1 MPTYFLST
9 NFLNSNFS
17 PAQSAAV
24 ERKLKDAIP
33 DLIKIAKL
41 EDIAPDI
48 ASQPN
53 QPLYILLAGPADNDA
68 YIERFVGVA
77 SAQRERFFF
86 ILISED
92 ISASNYKRLVRTGS
106 ADWVSLAGAAGEIA
120 EIFAKRGGAGAVER
134 AGGADRP
141 ASIAFLPSAG
151 GVGNTTLIAEIGV
164 GLKLQKAHKE
174 RRICVVDL
182 DFQTSHVCDYLDIAP
197 RLKIQEILEDPSR
210 LDAQLFDIFVSRHS
224 SGLDVF
230 AAPRSKFDLRA
241 LNVAA
246 LDALFSLIAKRYD
259 VILIDLP
266 VTWFAWTAD
275 LIANSNAVVL
285 TGVNTIPCLRQLSE
299 ALAAVHAARPESGS
313 ESIAVVINRCE
324 RTFLGGMARRQH
336 VESVL
341 KHERVFYVGN
351 DPAGMV
357 ESANTGTPLTLNGG
371 VRKTVK
377 EIAAIAAF
385 CAALAPARVKP
396 A

>member
-24 ERKLKDAIP
+24 ERKLKEAIP

-41 EDIAPDI
+41 EDIALEVT
-48 ASQPN
+48 N
-53 QPLYILLAGPADNDA
+53 QAREPLYILLTGPADDG
-68 YIERFVGVA
+68 YIERFAGIA

-92 ISASNYKRLVRTGS
+92 ISAHNYKRLVRTGG
-106 ADWVSLAGAAGEIA
+106 ADWASLAGAAGEIA
-120 EIFAKRGGAGAVER
+120 EIFARRRGAVAVER
-134 AGGADRP
+134 SGGADKP

-151 GVGNTTLIAEIGV
+151 GVGNTTLVAEIGV
-164 GLKLQKAHKE
+164 GLKLQKATKE

-182 DFQTSHVCDYLDIAP
+182 DFQTSHVCDYLDIEP
-197 RLKIQEILEDPSR
+197 RLKIQEILEDHSR
-210 LDAQLFDIFVSRHS
+210 LDAQLFEVFISRHS

-246 LDALFSLIAKRYD
+246 LDALFGLIAKRYEL
-259 VILIDLP
+259 ILIDLP
-266 VTWFAWTAD
+266 VTWFSWTAD
-275 LIANSNAVVL
+275 IVANSSAVII
-285 TGVNTIPCLRQLSE
+285 TGINTIPCLRQLAATLAE
-299 ALAAVHAARPESGS
+299 VREARPDAGKIALA
-313 ESIAVVINRCE
+313 INRCE
-324 RTFLGGMARRQH
+324 RTLLGGMARRQH

-341 KHERVFYVGN
+341 GREQVFYVGN
-351 DPAGMV
+351 DSAGMV
-357 ESANTGTPLTLNGG
+357 ESANTGTPLALGSSSS
-371 VRKTVK
+371 KTVK
-377 EIAAIAAF
+377 EIAEIAAF
-385 CAALAPARVKP
+385 CAGLAPVWVKS

>member
-24 ERKLKDAIP
+24 ERKLKEAIP

-41 EDIAPDI
+41 EDIAPEV
-48 ASQPN
+48 AQQSPA
-53 QPLYILLAGPADNDA
+53 PLYILLAGPADNDA

-106 ADWVSLAGAAGEIA
+106 ADWASLAGAAGEIA
-120 EIFAKRGGAGAVER
+120 EIFAKRRGAGAVER
-134 AGGADRP
+134 SGAADKP

-151 GVGNTTLIAEIGV
+151 GVGNTTLVAEIGV
-164 GLKLQKAHKE
+164 GLKLQKATKE

-182 DFQTSHVCDYLDIAP
+182 DFQTSHVCDYLDIEP
-197 RLKIQEILEDPSR
+197 RLKIQEILEDHSR
-210 LDAQLFDIFVSRHS
+210 LDAQLFEVFISRHS

-246 LDALFSLIAKRYD
+246 LDALFGLIAKRYEL
-259 VILIDLP
+259 ILIDLP
-266 VTWFAWTAD
+266 VTWFSWTAD
-275 LIANSNAVVL
+275 IVANSSAIII
-285 TGVNTIPCLRQLSE
+285 TGINTIPCLRQLAATLAE
-299 ALAAVHAARPESGS
+299 VREARPDAGKIALA
-313 ESIAVVINRCE
+313 INRCE
-324 RTFLGGMARRQH
+324 RTLLGGMARRQH

-341 KHERVFYVGN
+341 GREQVFYVGN
-351 DPAGMV
+351 DSAGMV
-357 ESANTGTPLTLNGG
+357 ESANTGTPLALGG
-371 VRKTVK
+371 SSSKTAK
-377 EIAAIAAF
+377 EIAEIAAF
-385 CAALAPARVKP
+385 CAGLAPVRVKS